1 MERLTKGRMSMI
13 MLELKKL
20 RRCSMIWVGVVTMVC
35 APLLAILQQISMNEP
50 LENYG
55 FSNLINVTVW
65 YNMGLFMPV
74 TLTLIGG
81 YMMHREYVDDM
92 LKSLFTIPVSYKR
105 LMLGKLLALL
115 VLAVLY
121 SVYSFVVTTI
131 LSRFFFPIGLTG
143 LALFHGFLQIVGMGI
158 CLCVAVLP
166 IVAWCGGRKNRF
178 FAGSILAFLYGF
190 FSIPIAGHNLQDYY
204 PVSAGLSIIRYSG
217 DTGSANISYN
227 PAGAFVLLLIMVAV
241 SYVIL
246 CLQNLNK

>member
-1 MERLTKGRMSMI
+1 MI

-20 RRCSMIWVGVVTMVC
+20 RRCSMIWVGAVTMVC
-35 APLLAILQQISMNEP
+35 APLLGILQQTSMNEP

-55 FSNLINVTVW
+55 FCDLINSTVW

-81 YMMHREYVDDM
+81 YMIHREYVDDM
-92 LKSLFTIPVSYKR
+92 LKSLFTIPVSYKK
-105 LMLGKLLALL
+105 MMSGKILTLL
-115 VLAVLY
+115 VLTVLY
-121 SVYSFVVTTI
+121 SAYSFAVTAA
-131 LSRFFFPIGLTG
+131 LSRLFFPVGFTSS
-143 LALFHGFLQIVGMGI
+143 ALFHGFLQIVGMGI
-158 CLCVAVLP
+158 CICIAVLP

-190 FSIPIAGHNLQDYY
+190 FSIPIAGHNLQDFY

-217 DTGSANISYN
+217 DTGSVETSYR

-246 CLQNLNK
+246 CVQNYNK